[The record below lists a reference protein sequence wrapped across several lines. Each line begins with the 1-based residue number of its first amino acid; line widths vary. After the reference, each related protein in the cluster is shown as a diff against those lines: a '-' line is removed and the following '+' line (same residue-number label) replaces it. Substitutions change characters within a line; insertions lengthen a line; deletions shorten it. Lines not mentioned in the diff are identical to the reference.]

1 MSRLMLEHGQMKHM
15 MLCSRSQFDAEK
27 RLMLVKPKGS
37 AFGINVFA
45 KLVCI
50 VLVDICSLYMFV

>member
-1 MSRLMLEHGQMKHM
+1 MKHM

-27 RLMLVKPKGS
+27 KLMLVKPKGS

-45 KLVCI
+45 KLVRI
-50 VLVDICSLYMFV
+50 VLVDICGSYMFV